1 MNLLGLEKNPTMEE
15 IKEYETSLWKAGRHM
30 LPFIFGGVYMTK
42 IYKLDYESP
51 IGFIEIISTNE
62 AVSSILFSDKDTKE
76 NFLQVE
82 TPPVL
87 RECYTQLDEY
97 FKGDRRDFSFSY
109 QFEGTDFQK
118 TVWEALLEIP
128 YGETGTYKDIAVSM
142 GNEKAIRA
150 VGSANG
156 KNKLS
161 IVIPCHR
168 VIGSNGKLTGY
179 AGGLWR
185 KEWLLKHERSCNKEY
200 K

>member
-1 MNLLGLEKNPTMEE
+1 
-15 IKEYETSLWKAGRHM
+15 
-30 LPFIFGGVYMTK
+30 MTK

-51 IGFIEIISTNE
+51 IGVIEIVGTHKAIR
-62 AVSSILFSDKDTKE
+62 SILFSEESKKV
-76 NFLQVE
+76 NLLQAE

-87 RECYTQLDEY
+87 AECYTQLDEY
-97 FKGDRRDFSFSY
+97 FKGERCDFTFPY

-118 TVWEALLEIP
+118 TVWEALIEIP
-128 YGETGTYKDIAVSM
+128 YAETGSYKDIAISI

-168 VIGSNGKLTGY
+168 IIGSNGKLTGY

-185 KEWLLKHERSCNKEY
+185 KEWLLQHERSVIRRPLL
-200 K
+200 

>member
-1 MNLLGLEKNPTMEE
+1 
-15 IKEYETSLWKAGRHM
+15 
-30 LPFIFGGVYMTK
+30 MTK
-42 IYKLDYESP
+42 KYKLDYESP
-51 IGFIEIISTNE
+51 IGVIEIIGTNE
-62 AVSSILFSDKDTKE
+62 AISSILFSEKDKKE
-76 NFLQVE
+76 NFLQAE

-87 RECYTQLDEY
+87 TECYNQFDEY
-97 FKGDRRDFSFSY
+97 FKGDRHEFTFPY

-118 TVWEALLEIP
+118 TVWGALIEIP
-128 YGETGTYKDIAVSM
+128 YAETGSYKDIAVSI

-185 KEWLLKHERSCNKEY
+185 KEWLLQHERSSNKGH